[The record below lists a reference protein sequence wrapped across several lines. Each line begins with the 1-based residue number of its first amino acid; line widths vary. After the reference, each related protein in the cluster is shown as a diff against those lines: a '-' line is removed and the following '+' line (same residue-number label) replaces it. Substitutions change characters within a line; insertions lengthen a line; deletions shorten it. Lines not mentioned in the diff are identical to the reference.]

1 MKRAF
6 TAIISICVTIL
17 SFSAVACGKGGYNTE
32 PTYVFNDD
40 NSECTATLL
49 SGNGETAEKETVAT
63 TKKVLQ
69 EKTCTVDGIVEYTAV
84 FTKPVF
90 DTATKKVTTKHLG
103 HIFASNPTIDVYPTA
118 TTDGSKSYHC
128 LFCDEKKDVT
138 VIPAGENV
146 FGDNELEYRLTKDGY
161 AVSGRGNFYGY
172 YLDIPS
178 FHLDTPVVAI
188 DANVFEGA
196 TDIQVIRMDNRIKTI
211 GDNAFKN
218 CKSLYRLTISANV
231 EKIGKY
237 AFAGCEKL
245 ADLSFYE
252 GSSRVIDT
260 GAFKDCKGLVG
271 VEILA
276 REIGESAFEGCE
288 NLKIL
293 TLDNDIVSKIGARA
307 FGNCKSLQEINF
319 SSGIESIGENAFEGC
334 GEVQNVTLPK
344 NLTRIEKGLF
354 YKSNVR
360 SVVIPASVT
369 YIGSNAFG
377 ECSELGALRYEGSV
391 DDWPS
396 VYKEGDWNLYTSLE
410 YVQCKDNLYR
420 L

>member
-6 TAIISICVTIL
+6 TAIILICVIIL
-17 SFSAVACGKGGYNTE
+17 SFSAVACEKGGYNTK

-40 NSECTATLL
+40 NSECTVTLL
-49 SGNGETAEKETVAT
+49 NGKGETAEKETVAT

-84 FTKPVF
+84 FTKPFF
-90 DTATKKVTTKHLG
+90 DTATKKVTTKHSG
-103 HIFASNPTIDVYPTA
+103 HIFASNPTIAVYPTA

-161 AVSGRGNFYGY
+161 AVSGRGNFYGS
-172 YLDIPS
+172 YLDIPY

-196 TDIQVIRMDNRIKTI
+196 TDIQVIRMDNHVKTI
-211 GDNAFKN
+211 GDN
-218 CKSLYRLTISANV
+218 
-231 EKIGKY
+231 
-237 AFAGCEKL
+237 
-245 ADLSFYE
+245 
-252 GSSRVIDT
+252 
-260 GAFKDCKGLVG
+260 AFKDCKGLVG

-288 NLKIL
+288 NLKL
-293 TLDNDIVSKIGARA
+293 ATLDNDRVSKIGARA

-319 SSGIESIGENAFEGC
+319 PSGIESIGENAFEGC
-334 GEVQNVTLPK
+334 GEVKNVTLPK

-360 SVVIPASVT
+360 SVVIPVSVT
-369 YIGSNAFG
+369 YIGGKAFG

-391 DDWPS
+391 DDWLS
-396 VYKEGDWNLYTSLE
+396 VYKEGNWNLYTSLE
-410 YVQCKDNLYR
+410 YVQCKDNLYK